1 MFGNGLIFLLGVL
14 CFFPL
19 RSLLDLELHPP
30 MWFPKSNELML
41 RDSWLLTTCGSSMVL
56 DQAVVLSL
64 SSFPYSKV
72 NSVKPKFLAE
82 VSIEIRSSQANVT
95 SVE

>member
-1 MFGNGLIFLLGVL
+1 
-14 CFFPL
+14 
-19 RSLLDLELHPP
+19 
-30 MWFPKSNELML
+30 
-41 RDSWLLTTCGSSMVL
+41 MVL

-72 NSVKPKFLAE
+72 NSVKPKFLAK